1 MMFRRKKARP
11 HIPIPRRNNHNHIP
25 EDIVFDVLSRLPVK
39 SLLRF
44 SCVCKSWSSL
54 IHSRS
59 FISTHLNMSSCRVDN
74 DHDHGYVMHMPR
86 SSVENTQLC
95 TVTCDRTFDC
105 ISEFRAPFIRYTYV
119 VGSCNGLLCLY
130 YYWNFNY
137 NVHFWNPSI
146 RKFKSLPTASIIL
159 SNTLS
164 LGFAYDSQ
172 NNDYKLVKV
181 EWPIEP
187 SPTLLPLPPPEF
199 EVYSLSSDSWRKVE
213 FGISWRPNIWYYSIN
228 YDSPFPFVSGHLHFM
243 VGTIRETGQQE
254 MHPCEMILSFD
265 VNSEKIGELPVPDD
279 DSFQGD
285 SSYGKRLTLF
295 KGKLAL
301 IKEHSFRLCGY
312 GHSVWVMMDYGACKS
327 WNKLF
332 SVTIEGPNVSG
343 TSSLALIPIDV
354 FD

>member
-1 MMFRRKKARP
+1 M
-11 HIPIPRRNNHNHIP
+11 
-25 EDIVFDVLSRLPVK
+25 
-39 SLLRF
+39 SL
-44 SCVCKSWSSL
+44 C
-54 IHSRS
+54 H
-59 FISTHLNMSSCRVDN
+59 VDN

-86 SSVENTQLC
+86 SCVGTTQVY
-95 TVTCDRTFDC
+95 TVSCDRTSDW
-105 ISEFRAPFIRYTYV
+105 ISEFRAPFIHYTYV

-130 YYWNFNY
+130 DYWKYNY

-172 NNDYKLVKV
+172 NDYKLVKV
-181 EWPIEP
+181 EWPICP
-187 SPTLLPLPPPEF
+187 SPTLLPVPPPEF

-228 YDSPFPFVSGHLHFM
+228 YNSPFPFAGGHLHFM

-254 MHPCEMILSFD
+254 MHTREMILSFD
-265 VNSEKIGELPVPDD
+265 VNSEKIEDLLVPDD
-279 DSFQGD
+279 DSFKEG
-285 SSYGKRLTLF
+285 SSYGKHLTLF

-301 IKEHSFRLCGY
+301 IKDHSFQPCGY
-312 GHSVWVMMDYGACKS
+312 GHSIWVMMDYGVCKS

-332 SVTIEGPNVSG
+332 SVTIERPNVDGYVRFNGFTKYGSLLIQQNLG
-343 TSSLALIPIDV
+343 LIYNGKFKIENKFILFDPKTLHHKDISIQFKYPSNLVSLYVATYLESLALHDV
-354 FD
+354 ENVVSY